1 MSTDS
6 PGCILSLIS
15 QQKDNQLKKLTSLSE
30 ELPTDN
36 LFELESMSNL
46 ELAQLPGAEI
56 YQIKGGETN
65 ESPE

>member
-30 ELPTDN
+30 ELPTEDSS
-36 LFELESMSNL
+36 ELDSMSDV
-46 ELAQLPGAEI
+46 ELAELLAAEI
-56 YQIKGGETN
+56 NTVKGRG
-65 ESPE
+65 SK